1 MFFSQWLQQRPV
13 ILVAFHTLNNV
24 PDFLPYY
31 SVTELLCTSSL
42 LLNEF
47 LKNHH
52 TPLDDLKNFLRK
64 ESNSPCLRGYFLHL
78 FDGIDNFH
86 FFKINF

>member
-31 SVTELLCTSSL
+31 SVTELLCTSPL
-42 LLNEF
+42 LLND
-47 LKNHH
+47 KNSI
-52 TPLDDLKNFLRK
+52 PFEEMRFKFISRPYPVQLA
-64 ESNSPCLRGYFLHL
+64 RG
-78 FDGIDNFH
+78 
-86 FFKINF
+86 

>member
-1 MFFSQWLQQRPV
+1 LAYFSLYG
-13 ILVAFHTLNNV
+13 I
-24 PDFLPYY
+24 FLIF
-31 SVTELLCTSSL
+31 TIGSSL

-52 TPLDDLKNFLRK
+52 IPLDELKNFLRK
-64 ESNSPCLRGYFLHL
+64 ESNSPRPRGYFLHL